1 VPYETRG
8 LESVEPYSFDQYFGA
23 RVQQSQIGAT
33 GPDAVPVI
41 AYSLGGKGNGSNAPP
56 LYKPE
61 YKIMSPHVGF
71 AWNVGSDKKTV
82 INGSAGVIYD
92 RSVIFAIQ
100 SLQDSDSYL
109 FQQTKSTPFG
119 IPRDPYNSIKT
130 DPRLDPQNGI
140 SNVTLTPPAT
150 PRPPYEP
157 FTDPSFCDSIGATP
171 PCGLQDGLAFNE
183 TIDPTLKTPYSIMY
197 NFGVQR
203 SIPGDMIIKANYV
216 GRLGRRLLAQTDA
229 EQIIDFPDSVSGQ
242 LFSEAFG
249 EIVKEIRADPDPTHV
264 QLQPWFENV
273 VAPGIG
279 AGAGYANNTQFLASV
294 LGGLF
299 QNGDFADFNQAIS
312 SITPQNVG
320 MATQFS
326 ENSFHDNQGFSSYN
340 GLLLSLQKNLSHGL
354 QYDLNYTWS
363 HSIDNTSY
371 GANSIAVGGYGF
383 VCDVLRPRACVG
395 NSDFDVTHYI
405 NGTFIYELPVG
416 HGRQF
421 ASSAPFWLN
430 EVIGGWNISGL
441 PTFHT
446 GNATFASSSAFVAG
460 YANDAPAILTGSIK
474 DLQSHVH
481 KDAAG
486 TVWAFKE
493 SSDSLAD
500 HFVGPIGFQVGS
512 RNNLRGPHYFNMDL
526 GLGKTFPI
534 VKERVKLV
542 FRADAYNAFNHANFL
557 APDEQDNLDITGT
570 NGIFGVI
577 TGVNSNADGTT
588 ARVLQGALRLEF

>member
-1 VPYETRG
+1 M
-8 LESVEPYSFDQYFGA
+8 
-23 RVQQSQIGAT
+23 
-33 GPDAVPVI
+33 
-41 AYSLGGKGNGSNAPP
+41 GS
-56 LYKPE
+56 
-61 YKIMSPHVGF
+61 
-71 AWNVGSDKKTV
+71 
-82 INGSAGVIYD
+82 
-92 RSVIFAIQ
+92 
-100 SLQDSDSYL
+100 
-109 FQQTKSTPFG
+109 
-119 IPRDPYNSIKT
+119 
-130 DPRLDPQNGI
+130 
-140 SNVTLTPPAT
+140 
-150 PRPPYEP
+150 
-157 FTDPSFCDSIGATP
+157 
-171 PCGLQDGLAFNE
+171 
-183 TIDPTLKTPYSIMY
+183 
-197 NFGVQR
+197 
-203 SIPGDMIIKANYV
+203 
-216 GRLGRRLLAQTDA
+216 
-229 EQIIDFPDSVSGQ
+229 
-242 LFSEAFG
+242 
-249 EIVKEIRADPDPTHV
+249 
-264 QLQPWFENV
+264 
-273 VAPGIG
+273 
-279 AGAGYANNTQFLASV
+279 
-294 LGGLF
+294 
-299 QNGDFADFNQAIS
+299 
-312 SITPQNVG
+312 
-320 MATQFS
+320 QFS
-326 ENSFHDNQGFSSYN
+326 EFTYYTNLGFSNYN
-340 GLLLSLQKNLSHGL
+340 GLLVTLHKNAGYGL
-354 QYDLNYTWS
+354 QFDLNYTWS